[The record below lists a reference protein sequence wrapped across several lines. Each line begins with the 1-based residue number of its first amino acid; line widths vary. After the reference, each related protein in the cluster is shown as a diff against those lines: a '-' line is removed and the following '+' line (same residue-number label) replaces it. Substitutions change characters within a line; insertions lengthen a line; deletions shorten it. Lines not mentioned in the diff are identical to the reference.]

1 MPTQTLL
8 DKILSRIYGK
18 KRGWVFTPVH
28 FRDLGNDPAIRKAL
42 QILRERG
49 VLVSPARG
57 IYLYPQTHPKLG
69 QLLPTPD
76 QIAQALAGKDDL
88 RIQPSGAYAANL
100 LGLSEQ
106 VPAKVVFLTD
116 GPNRKI
122 KVGNQEIILR
132 RTTPKNMATAGRVS
146 GVVIQALRY
155 LGQDHVDDGAIER
168 LARLLPYDARQQL
181 MADIRYAPAWI
192 GAIFRRLSERVS

>member
-1 MPTQTLL
+1 MSTQTLS

-28 FRDLGNDPAIRKAL
+28 FRDLGNDFGIRKAL
-42 QILRERG
+42 QSLSDRG
-49 VLVSPARG
+49 VIRRLARG
-57 IYLYPQTHPKLG
+57 LYLYPETHPRLG
-69 QLLPTPD
+69 VLSPTPD

-116 GPNRKI
+116 GTNRKI
-122 KVGNQEIILR
+122 KVGNQEILLKQ
-132 RTTPKNMATAGRVS
+132 TTPKNMATAGRTS
-146 GVVIQALRY
+146 GLVIQALRY
-155 LGQDHVDDGAIER
+155 LGKAHVDDAVIDT
-168 LARLLPYDARQQL
+168 LARRLSPDDRRQL
-181 MADIRYAPAWI
+181 IRDIRHAPAWI
-192 GAIFRRLSERVS
+192 GAIFRRLAERDD